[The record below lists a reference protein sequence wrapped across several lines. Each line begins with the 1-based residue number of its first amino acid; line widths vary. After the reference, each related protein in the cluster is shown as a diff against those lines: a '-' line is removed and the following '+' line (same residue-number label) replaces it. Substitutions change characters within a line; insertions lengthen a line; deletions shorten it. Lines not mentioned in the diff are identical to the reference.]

1 MAGSNWTIPN
11 ALSALRLV
19 GVPLYAWLIVG
30 QRAYV
35 AAFVVLAL
43 AGASDWLDGYL
54 ARRLQQFSR
63 LGEVLDPLADRLYIA
78 VTLVSLAVVALIPW
92 WLVAVLV
99 ARDVMLLALVPVL
112 RRRIGTV
119 TLPVTIVGK
128 AGTFALLWGFP
139 FLLLGGVGGVWG
151 AVASVLG
158 WAFALWG
165 TYLYWVAGLG
175 YVRTALGYSAEVG
188 IRPASSTKGHP

>member
-1 MAGSNWTIPN
+1 MAGMASGVWTIPN
-11 ALSALRLV
+11 ALSALRLL
-19 GVPLYAWLIVG
+19 GIPLYAWLIVG
-30 QRAYV
+30 ERAYV

-43 AGASDWLDGYL
+43 AGITDWLDGLL

-78 VTLVSLAVVALIPW
+78 VTIVSLALVGLIPW

-99 ARDVMLLALVPVL
+99 ARDAMLLAIVPLL
-112 RRRIGTV
+112 RRRGRL
-119 TLPVTIVGK
+119 TLPVTITGK
-128 AGTFALLWGFP
+128 AATFALLWGFP
-139 FLLLGGVGGVWG
+139 FLLLGGAGDWWG

-175 YVRTALGYSAEVG
+175 YVRTALGYPSEVG
-188 IRPASSTKGHP
+188 TSPAA